1 MSDDMM
7 QRTDQARFE
16 QLLPFYVTSKL
27 NAEDKAFV
35 ESYSANNPE
44 ARKAIQFTEQLRH
57 IVRNTGT
64 SRNPNAALNR
74 LLADYKPRQR
84 MSLIKRL
91 LAKLRSLGISPPL
104 AIALLVIVGQGIGYA
119 AHKMNWFGGASE
131 SIVSP
136 AEAQL
141 SVNIKKGADYGSL
154 AVIIEKF
161 GGRIVHSSVS
171 VDVEKFF
178 INVIDKTKIQGLID
192 ALMDAGLIDTA
203 AILL

>member
-64 SRNPNAALNR
+64 SRNPDAALNR
-74 LLADYKPRQR
+74 LLADFKPRQR
-84 MSLIKRL
+84 MSLVKRL
-91 LAKLRSLGISPPL
+91 LA
-104 AIALLVIVGQGIGYA
+104 Y
-119 AHKMNWFGGASE
+119 FTAS
-131 SIVSP
+131 
-136 AEAQL
+136 
-141 SVNIKKGADYGSL
+141 
-154 AVIIEKF
+154 
-161 GGRIVHSSVS
+161 
-171 VDVEKFF
+171 
-178 INVIDKTKIQGLID
+178 
-192 ALMDAGLIDTA
+192 
-203 AILL
+203 